1 MENYEKLGA
10 FYLGKTFDPR
20 AGQVEDDLV
29 LYDAKDLTT
38 HAVCVGMTG
47 SGKTGLCLS
56 LLEEAALDGVP
67 AICIDPKGDLG
78 NLMLAFP
85 ELRPE
90 DFRPWVDDGEASR
103 KGQSPEQYAN
113 SVAELWREGLG
124 QWGQDGARIARYR
137 DAVDVAI
144 YTPGSNAGLQLKVL
158 SSFSAPSA
166 AVLEDSDA
174 LRERILG
181 SVSGLLALLG
191 IDADPIQSREH
202 ILISNILH
210 HAWQEGRDLEL
221 ADLIREIQQ
230 PPFNR
235 VGILELDTFYPVG
248 DRMKL
253 SLLLN
258 NLLASPGFAAWM
270 EGEPLDIQRLL
281 WTAEGKPRL
290 TILSIAHLSDAERM
304 FFVTLL
310 LSEIVSWMRGQSGT
324 TSLRALLYMDEVF
337 GYLPPT
343 ANPPSKIPLLTL
355 LKQARAYGLGVMLAT
370 QNPVDLDYKALSNTG
385 TWFLGR
391 LQTERD
397 KARVLDGLEGAAQGG
412 FDRSSTEAIL
422 SGLDSRVFMLH
433 NVHEGAPVVMH
444 TRWAMSYLR
453 GPLTR
458 GQIQRLMK
466 DRKATI
472 AAAASTESAPAAS
485 PAAVLNEPEPAK
497 RPLVPAA
504 AEEAFLSQQ
513 RHLPGGSRLVY
524 RPALACT
531 VRLHYVR
538 MSYQVDLWESAAYL
552 APLSST
558 SVLDPWEGASALDAA
573 EFDTDPEPEN
583 SASFAELPS
592 AAGKAK
598 QYTAW
603 KKELIS
609 YLYRRRPMNLW
620 KCKALKTLSKP
631 GESEGDFRI
640 RLTQVAREQ
649 RDLDKAKLQKQ
660 YAPKIERIESQKAR
674 AEDKVDVQRSQH
686 SQQKMSTMISI
697 GSTLLGAMF
706 GRKLGSRSNVGRAST
721 SMRSFG
727 RIGKEKDDVR
737 RAEEQVREYQ
747 EKLQA
752 LEAEFQE
759 KSFELQQT
767 TQPTEHQLEH
777 LPLSPRKSDIAVVR
791 LGLVWVPWSVDKTGI
806 AEPLAG

>member
-1 MENYEKLGA
+1 MESYEKLGA
-10 FYLGKTFDPR
+10 FYLGKTFDPQ

-78 NLMLAFP
+78 NLLLAFP

-90 DFRPWVDDGEASR
+90 DFRPWVDDGEAAR
-103 KGQSPEQYAN
+103 KGQSPEQYAK
-113 SVAELWREGLG
+113 SVAELWRKGLG

-174 LRERILG
+174 LRERILS

-202 ILISNILH
+202 ILLSNILH
-210 HAWQEGRDLEL
+210 HAWMEGRDLEL

-230 PPFNR
+230 PPFDR
-235 VGILELDTFYPVG
+235 VGILELDTFYPAG

-310 LSEIVSWMRGQSGT
+310 LGEIVSWMRGQSGT

-412 FDRSSTEAIL
+412 FDRATTEAIL

-433 NVHEGAPVVMH
+433 NVHEDAPVVMH

-466 DRKATI
+466 ERK
-472 AAAASTESAPAAS
+472 AAAAAAPAKLAPAAT
-485 PAAVLNEPEPAK
+485 AEAVADEPEPSE
-497 RPLVPAA
+497 RPLVPEA
-504 AEEAFLSQQ
+504 AEEAFLSRQERLAQ
-513 RHLPGGSRLVY
+513 GSRLVY

-531 VRLHYVR
+531 VRLHYARV
-538 MSYQVDLWESAAYL
+538 SYRVDQWQTVAYL
-552 APLSST
+552 AALSSA
-558 SVLDPWEGASALDAA
+558 SVLDPWESAKTLEEAD
-573 EFDTDPEPEN
+573 FDTDPEPEDG
-583 SASFAELPS
+583 ASFAELPS

-609 YLYRRRPMNLW
+609 YLYRSRPMNLW
-620 KCKALKTLSKP
+620 KCLELKTLSKP

-649 RDLDKAKLQKQ
+649 RDLAVSKLQQK
-660 YAPKIERIESQKAR
+660 YGPKLERIQSQIAR
-674 AEDKVDVQRSQH
+674 AQDKVDVQRSQH
-686 SQQKMSTMISI
+686 SQQKMSTVISI

-727 RIGKEKDDVR
+727 RIGKEKDDVK

-777 LPLSPRKSDIAVVR
+777 LPLSPRKSDISIVR